1 MKENVTVIKEGGKS
15 IVLINDI
22 LFKSRKQIDW
32 DTVEEMLKRYVG
44 ECVEI
49 IETADKIYIG
59 TDFPDEFA
67 HSNDTINTKGAN
79 EKAKANVANAIR
91 EIVRTASDRMF
102 SDDYH
107 NKHGNAAKEGW
118 YRYTTRFGIPVYDSE
133 GQIERYNIFTA
144 KMLVRKNA
152 DGRLY
157 LYDLVRTKKESVQP
171 A

>member
-32 DTVEEMLKRYVG
+32 DTVEEMLKHYVG

-102 SDDYH
+102 SDDYQ